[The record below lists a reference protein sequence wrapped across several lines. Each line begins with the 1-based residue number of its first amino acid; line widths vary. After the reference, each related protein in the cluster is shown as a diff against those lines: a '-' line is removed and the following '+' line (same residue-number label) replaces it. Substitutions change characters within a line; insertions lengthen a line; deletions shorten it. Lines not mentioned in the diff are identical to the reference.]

1 MVVIPGERII
11 DYLYFPLNIS
21 PIFQIFYN
29 AHAFPVSDH
38 FKSFSNLASSTRTIF
53 QSPNALSLLPVSS
66 LFSLS
71 SMLLWEESF
80 SSVDVFME
88 FPTVQ
93 RARSK
98 PVGVSKKVR
107 QPLSKSVLPAS
118 PCNSSPTNRPFRLCL
133 NKPRTVAFLQ
143 GCFLWQE
150 RPFSPLLPGQVI

>member
-98 PVGVSKKVR
+98 PVGSVQVCSPSLALQFLTNK
-107 QPLSKSVLPAS
+107 QTFLPLPEQATDCGFFARLFSLTRTSFFPFAAR
-118 PCNSSPTNRPFRLCL
+118 SSNI
-133 NKPRTVAFLQ
+133 
-143 GCFLWQE
+143 
-150 RPFSPLLPGQVI
+150 VIL